1 MFWVPSSYLLFIEVN
16 SNNHL
21 LLLVCRDFKHSSLI
35 VKRVNFSD
43 LIILTC
49 SMVIFVHGKNYTNCP
64 PSCVSPAALPVPPAL
79 PVCLLTR
86 VFCDPDD
93 APDGA
98 PGHLAVSAPD
108 TGPGDVGDSIHP
120 QGSPC
125 MSPSA
130 RRVLRAH

>member
-1 MFWVPSSYLLFIEVN
+1 
-16 SNNHL
+16 
-21 LLLVCRDFKHSSLI
+21 
-35 VKRVNFSD
+35 
-43 LIILTC
+43 
-49 SMVIFVHGKNYTNCP
+49 MVIFVHGKNYTNCP

-86 VFCDPDD
+86 VFCDPDGD
-93 APDGA
+93 PDGDPDDDPDGDPDGAPDGD